1 MTDSYLPALAAFIAG
16 IVISRFISENALK
29 RLSSEQKASVLD
41 AYSGVRRYNL
51 VGILAIVLLAFYAP
65 IAGVVVI
72 LAYIL
77 VLGGYKVSILM
88 RLSVPRECKRD
99 FLVSM
104 GVIYAS
110 LIVFVVLVV
119 R

>member
-1 MTDSYLPALAAFIAG
+1 M
-16 IVISRFISENALK
+16 
-29 RLSSEQKASVLD
+29 
-41 AYSGVRRYNL
+41 
-51 VGILAIVLLAFYAP
+51 
-65 IAGVVVI
+65 